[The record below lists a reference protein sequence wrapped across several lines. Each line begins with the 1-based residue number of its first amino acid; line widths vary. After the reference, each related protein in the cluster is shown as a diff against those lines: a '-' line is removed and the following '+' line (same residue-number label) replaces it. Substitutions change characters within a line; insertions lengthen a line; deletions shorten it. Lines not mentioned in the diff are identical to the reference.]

1 MDEEKIIKN
10 EVINKIYKIL
20 PTRYY
25 LYFTRK

>member
-25 LYFTRK
+25 LYITRK